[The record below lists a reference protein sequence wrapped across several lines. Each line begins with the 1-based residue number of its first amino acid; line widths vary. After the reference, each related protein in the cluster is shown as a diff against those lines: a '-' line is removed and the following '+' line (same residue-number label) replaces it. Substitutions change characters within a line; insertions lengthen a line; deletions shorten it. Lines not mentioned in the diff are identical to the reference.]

1 MLFILLD
8 CVLLKVVAVVNE
20 VVVATQLSLSWVE
33 ANNAG
38 VTALFINT
46 NSEVEKPT
54 DVRVSLPSI
63 ILADLFGNKSLH
75 QRVQKVMLCDL

>member
-1 MLFILLD
+1 MFFLEIGTQRQYFTRHTCCSSRLD
-8 CVLLKVVAVVNE
+8 CVLLRVVAVVKE

-46 NSEVEKPT
+46 NSEV
-54 DVRVSLPSI
+54 
-63 ILADLFGNKSLH
+63 
-75 QRVQKVMLCDL
+75 

>member
-1 MLFILLD
+1 MFLLETGTQRQYITRHTCCSSCLD
-8 CVLLKVVAVVNE
+8 CVSLKVVAVVKE

-46 NSEVEKPT
+46 NSEV
-54 DVRVSLPSI
+54 
-63 ILADLFGNKSLH
+63 
-75 QRVQKVMLCDL
+75 